1 MKKFYF
7 LFLFALIASIGNLYA
22 AEKTVTWNFAGRKS
36 GTGATTSCELK
47 VQSGSAS
54 GTWKI
59 TASKKFS
66 AQTGRGSTSVTLG
79 SKNDPCT
86 DAKLELTNSPIPEG
100 AQIKKVS
107 ITAKT
112 NNANGATFGLQIG
125 GVSSE
130 TTLTFDK
137 TKTTQEF
144 TESKVGNVVL
154 VINTLNQSNV
164 SLYSISITYEE
175 VAETKC
181 AKPTFNLENGKT
193 YTDAQTLVI
202 TSTTADA
209 TIHYTINRGEEK
221 TGQPAEFTE
230 NGEYTVDAWATKDN
244 LTESDHAS
252 IKFTIAKK
260 CAAPTFTPAAGFLKL
275 GNAITFTSATADAEV
290 YYQYSYN
297 GGEYTSFVKGT
308 SFTPDKEG
316 TYKIIAKATK
326 TGLEDGVSGEQ
337 IYEVGNLVFYESF
350 DKNDGTGGN
359 DGKWS
364 GSIASNDIQ
373 YDVTGWTC
381 QNASGAN
388 KCAKFGTSSK
398 KGTATTPALTDLE
411 GDAILTFKAAPWNTE
426 GGKMS
431 VTISDGTI
439 ETSEFELINNTFTE
453 YSVKISG
460 GATSKITFTSSEAR
474 FFLDEVK
481 VKQVAVATPTIT
493 PNGGDVKVGDK
504 ITFATKTDG
513 ATLSYSTD
521 GGQTWTPGSEY
532 AAATVG
538 ELNLWVKATKGSDE
552 SAVAKATFNV
562 VDPNAIGSVNINI
575 TADKTAKTGEL
586 FGTMTVAVPMPI
598 NATVMDVVIKKDG
611 KEFSS
616 DKNLTAE
623 FSKEITETGT
633 YEIDVTANNDKEI
646 IGDKKTAEFYSNK
659 LTDIADFLLYGPECN
674 NLFGSDVVYEFTC
687 PLSVTYANGSNLW
700 VTDGTDGML
709 IFQRGGFSTAYTNG
723 TVFAKGIKGQYTV
736 YNNTIELTEPVLTE
750 TTEGATVDPKQIE
763 IAAISADNQ
772 NQFVIIKDAV
782 LNVKN
787 ETFADAAGNTVDMYD
802 KKFCTVPADGT
813 YDVVGIVSYYG
824 YSEAE
829 AATQVYP
836 LAFLTAPTATLGFTA
851 AEINEMPWL
860 AANDKVLTEEA
871 TEVKDASCVKLT
883 CEEGAQIEYTLVS
896 AETGSSTA
904 TVESGAEI
912 VGLIKGE
919 VYELTV
925 CAVKG
930 GYKSASRQYTFTIT
944 GSTSSV
950 SSMSAEG
957 VKVFATEGGVE
968 VVAAEATDVAVYT
981 VAGQLVRQ
989 ARVAEDST
997 LVNVA
1002 PGFYVVRANGTA
1014 TKVIVR

>member
-22 AEKTVTWNFAGRKS
+22 TEKTVTYTFTSKTWEAAEGNWNSLKNGDSKEARGVVVTNAVSGASAESPSGFSKITSVNMVWSTSGKGAGTINMYISNNNVGSKTVGKS
-36 GTGATTSCELK
+36 QSNQKFSVVTDPSTTSGVVKFDVKCTK
-47 VQSGSAS
+47 
-54 GTWKI
+54 GTI
-59 TASKKFS
+59 Y
-66 AQTGRGSTSVTLG
+66 
-79 SKNDPCT
+79 
-86 DAKLELTNSPIPEG
+86 
-100 AQIKKVS
+100 IK
-107 ITAKT
+107 
-112 NNANGATFGLQIG
+112 
-125 GVSSE
+125 
-130 TTLTFDK
+130 
-137 TKTTQEF
+137 
-144 TESKVGNVVL
+144 
-154 VINTLNQSNV
+154 
-164 SLYSISITYEE
+164 SISITYEE
-175 VAETKC
+175 GVETKC
-181 AKPTFNLENGKT
+181 AT
-193 YTDAQTLVI
+193 
-202 TSTTADA
+202 
-209 TIHYTINRGEEK
+209 
-221 TGQPAEFTE
+221 
-230 NGEYTVDAWATKDN
+230 
-244 LTESDHAS
+244 
-252 IKFTIAKK
+252 
-260 CAAPTFTPAAGFLKL
+260 PTFTPAAGYLKL

-297 GGEYTSFVKGT
+297 GGEYNSFVKGT

-326 TGLEDGVSGEQ
+326 TGLDDGVSEEQ

-364 GSIASNDIQ
+364 GNIAINDIQ
-373 YDVTGWTC
+373 YDVAGWTC
-381 QNASGAN
+381 ENEKGAN
-388 KCAKFGTSSK
+388 MCARFGTSGK

-460 GATSKITFTSSEAR
+460 GATSKITFTSSEDR

-493 PNGGDVKVGDK
+493 PNGGDVNVGDK

-521 GGQTWTPGSEY
+521 EGQTWTQGSEY
-532 AAATVG
+532 TAAKAG
-538 ELNLWVKATKGSDE
+538 ALNLWVKATKDSDE

-575 TADKTAKTGEL
+575 TADKTAATGEL

-598 NATVMDVVIKKDG
+598 NATEMDVVIKKDG

-616 DKNLTAE
+616 NKGLTAE

-633 YEIDVTANNDKEI
+633 YEINVIANNDNDITDGTE
-646 IGDKKTAEFYSNK
+646 TAKFYSNK

-709 IFQRGGFSTAYTNG
+709 IYKQGGFSTTYANG

-736 YNNTIELTEPVLTE
+736 YNTTTIELTEPVLTE
-750 TTEGATVDPKQIE
+750 TTEGATIDPKQIE
-763 IAAISADNQ
+763 IAAIKADNQ
-772 NQFVIIKDAV
+772 NQYVIIKDAV
-782 LNVKN
+782 LNVENK
-787 ETFADAAGNTVDMYD
+787 TFADAAGNTVDMFD
-802 KKFCTVPADGT
+802 GKEFCTVPAADGT
-813 YDVVGIVSYYG
+813 YDVVGIVSYYKPKKD
-824 YSEAE
+824 EAT
-829 AATQVYP
+829 TQVYP

-851 AEINEMPWL
+851 AEINEMSWL
-860 AANDKVLTEEA
+860 AANDKVLTEDGSFE
-871 TEVKDASCVKLT
+871 DINASCVKLT
-883 CEEGAQIEYTLVS
+883 CEEGAQIEYTLDSTESSV
-896 AETGSSTA
+896 STA
-904 TVESGAEI
+904 TVESGTEI
-912 VGLIKGE
+912 GFKDGE
-919 VYELTV
+919 YCELTV

-930 GYKSASRQYTFTIT
+930 GYKSASRKYAFSI
-944 GSTSSV
+944 GKTSSV

-957 VKVFATEGGVE
+957 VKVFAAEGGVE

-981 VAGQLVRQ
+981 AAGQLVRQ
-989 ARVAEDST
+989 ARVAEGST

>member
-7 LFLFALIASIGNLYA
+7 LFLFALIASIGNLYS
-22 AEKTVTWNFAGRKS
+22 AEVTD
-36 GTGATTSCELK
+36 
-47 VQSGSAS
+47 V
-54 GTWKI
+54 I
-59 TASKKFS
+59 TASNLKATGTTYVLFSNVKVTSEASYSGQS
-66 AQTGRGSTSVTLG
+66 AQTGNNTGIIQLNSKKKNSRNIGIVSTVSGGLIKSVSIEVDNSNANTYSVYAKKTAYSAIEDLY
-79 SKNDPCT
+79 NDP
-86 DAKLELTNSPIPEG
+86 KQGNLILESKSTGSLDVAGEYYYIGIRSKSN
-100 AQIKKVS
+100 AVKIKK
-107 ITAKT
+107 IT
-112 NNANGATFGLQIG
+112 
-125 GVSSE
+125 
-130 TTLTFDK
+130 
-137 TKTTQEF
+137 
-144 TESKVGNVVL
+144 
-154 VINTLNQSNV
+154 
-164 SLYSISITYEE
+164 ITY
-175 VAETKC
+175 V
-181 AKPTFNLENGKT
+181 N
-193 YTDAQTLVI
+193 
-202 TSTTADA
+202 
-209 TIHYTINRGEEK
+209 
-221 TGQPAEFTE
+221 
-230 NGEYTVDAWATKDN
+230 
-244 LTESDHAS
+244 
-252 IKFTIAKK
+252 
-260 CAAPTFTPAAGFLKL
+260 
-275 GNAITFTSATADAEV
+275 
-290 YYQYSYN
+290 
-297 GGEYTSFVKGT
+297 
-308 SFTPDKEG
+308 
-316 TYKIIAKATK
+316 
-326 TGLEDGVSGEQ
+326 
-337 IYEVGNLVFYESF
+337 
-350 DKNDGTGGN
+350 
-359 DGKWS
+359 
-364 GSIASNDIQ
+364 
-373 YDVTGWTC
+373 
-381 QNASGAN
+381 
-388 KCAKFGTSSK
+388 SS
-398 KGTATTPALTDLE
+398 
-411 GDAILTFKAAPWNTE
+411 
-426 GGKMS
+426 
-431 VTISDGTI
+431 
-439 ETSEFELINNTFTE
+439 
-453 YSVKISG
+453 
-460 GATSKITFTSSEAR
+460 
-474 FFLDEVK
+474 
-481 VKQVAVATPTIT
+481 VATPTIT
-493 PNGGDVKVGDK
+493 PNGGDVNVGDK

-532 AAATVG
+532 TATTVG
-538 ELNLWVKATKGSDE
+538 ALNLWVKATKGSDE

-646 IGDKKTAEFYSNK
+646 TGDKKTAEFYSNK

-709 IFQRGGFSTAYTNG
+709 IFQRGGFSTVYTNG

-736 YNNTIELTEPVLTE
+736 YNNTTIELTEPVLTE

-763 IAAISADNQ
+763 IAAIKADNQ
-772 NQFVIIKDAV
+772 NQYVIIKDAV

-787 ETFADAAGNTVDMYD
+787 ETFADAAGNTVDMFD

-813 YDVVGIVSYYG
+813 YDVVGIVSYYKPKN
-824 YSEAE
+824 AE
-829 AATQVYP
+829 ASTQVYP
-836 LAFLTAPTATLGFTA
+836 LAFLTTPTATLGFTA
-851 AEINEMPWL
+851 AEINERPWL
-860 AANDKVLTEEA
+860 AANDIVLTEEV
-871 TEVKDASCVKLT
+871 TEVKDASCVKLN
-883 CEEGAQIEYTLVS
+883 CEGGAQIEYTLVS

-930 GYKSASRQYTFTIT
+930 GYKSASRQYTFIIT

-957 VKVFATEGGVE
+957 VKVFAAEGGVK
-968 VVAAEATDVAVYT
+968 VVADEATDVAVYT
-981 VAGQLVRQ
+981 AAGQLVRQ
-989 ARVAEDST
+989 ARVAEGST

>member
-22 AEKTVTWNFAGRKS
+22 AEKTVTYTFTSKTWEATYDGVAANWTSIKAGSATLNSK
-36 GTGATTSCELK
+36 GVPVQKNETGAAAKSPKQFTKIASVKVVWGTSSKGEGSIDLYIENEKIGSQTVSTKATDK
-47 VQSGSAS
+47 VFEVANPSTKDGYVRFAVNC
-54 GTWKI
+54 
-59 TASKKFS
+59 
-66 AQTGRGSTSVTLG
+66 STST
-79 SKNDPCT
+79 
-86 DAKLELTNSPIPEG
+86 IY
-100 AQIKKVS
+100 IK
-107 ITAKT
+107 
-112 NNANGATFGLQIG
+112 
-125 GVSSE
+125 
-130 TTLTFDK
+130 
-137 TKTTQEF
+137 
-144 TESKVGNVVL
+144 
-154 VINTLNQSNV
+154 
-164 SLYSISITYEE
+164 SISITYEE
-175 VAETKC
+175 VAET
-181 AKPTFNLENGKT
+181 
-193 YTDAQTLVI
+193 
-202 TSTTADA
+202 
-209 TIHYTINRGEEK
+209 
-221 TGQPAEFTE
+221 
-230 NGEYTVDAWATKDN
+230 
-244 LTESDHAS
+244 
-252 IKFTIAKK
+252 K

-326 TGLEDGVSGEQ
+326 TGFEDGVSGEQ

-359 DGKWS
+359 DGEWS
-364 GSIASNDIQ
+364 GSIAASDIQ
-373 YDVTGWTC
+373 YDVAGWTC
-381 QNASGAN
+381 ENAKGAN
-388 KCAKFGTSSK
+388 MCAKFGIGSA
-398 KGTATTPALTDLE
+398 KGKATTPALTGLA
-411 GDAILTFKAAPWNTE
+411 GDAVLTFKAGAWNIDKNTTLNISITN
-426 GGKMS
+426 GTLDKAS
-431 VTISDGTI
+431 VNLKKG
-439 ETSEFELINNTFTE
+439 EFTE
-453 YSVKISG
+453 YTINITG
-460 GATSKITFTSSEAR
+460 ADATSKITFEAAADKNNR

-481 VKQVAVATPTIT
+481 VKQVAVSTPTIT
-493 PNGGDVKVGDK
+493 PNGGDVNVGDK

-532 AAATVG
+532 TAAKAG
-538 ELNLWVKATKGSDE
+538 ALNLWVKATKDSDE

-562 VDPNAIGSVNINI
+562 VDPNAISVNINI
-575 TADKTAKTGEL
+575 TADKTAATGEL

-598 NATVMDVVIKKDG
+598 NATEMDVVIKKDG

-616 DKNLTAE
+616 DKGLTAE

-633 YEIDVTANNDKEI
+633 YEIDVTANNDNEI
-646 IGDKKTAEFYSNK
+646 AEDTKTAKFYSNK

-709 IFQRGGFSTAYTNG
+709 IYEKRGLSTTYTNG

-736 YNNTIELTEPVLTE
+736 YNNTIELLNPTLTE
-750 TTEGATVDPKQIE
+750 TTEGATIDPKQIE
-763 IAAISADNQ
+763 IAAIKADNQ
-772 NQFVIIKDAV
+772 NQYVIIKDAV
-782 LNVKN
+782 LNVENK
-787 ETFADAAGNTVDMYD
+787 TFADAAGNTVDMFD

-813 YDVVGIVSYYG
+813 YDVVGIVSYFG
-824 YSEAE
+824 YPNDVP
-829 AATQVYP
+829 ATQVYP

-896 AETGSSTA
+896 SETGTSTA

-957 VKVFATEGGVE
+957 IKVVAAEGGVE
-968 VVAAEATDVAVYT
+968 VVAEEAAEVAVYT
-981 VAGQLVRQ
+981 AAGQLVRQ
-989 ARVAEDST
+989 ARVAEGST

>member
-7 LFLFALIASIGNLYA
+7 LFLFALIASISNLYA
-22 AEKTVTWNFAGRKS
+22 AEKTVTFDFSTDPGAVS
-36 GTGATTSCELK
+36 GIKNGEITVSFKTP
-47 VQSGSAS
+47 GSAPVWNKS
-54 GTWKI
+54 NGGEIRAYAKNTITVSSAKKIKAIKFTFNKSDGSNKI
-59 TASKKFS
+59 TSTP
-66 AQTGRGSTSVTLG
+66 TGFTSPTWTGESESVVF
-79 SKNDPCT
+79 K
-86 DAKLELTNSPIPEG
+86 
-100 AQIKKVS
+100 
-107 ITAKT
+107 
-112 NNANGATFGLQIG
+112 IG
-125 GVSSE
+125 GTSGHRKV
-130 TTLTFDK
+130 K
-137 TKTTQEF
+137 TIE
-144 TESKVGNVVL
+144 V
-154 VINTLNQSNV
+154 
-164 SLYSISITYEE
+164 TYDAP
-175 VAETKC
+175 VETKC
-181 AKPTFNLENGKT
+181 ATPTFNLENGKT
-193 YTDAQTLVI
+193 YTDAQTLEI

-209 TIHYTINRGEEK
+209 TIHYTINGGEEK
-221 TGQPAEFTE
+221 IGQPAEFTE
-230 NGEYTVDAWATKDN
+230 NGNYTIDAWATKDN
-244 LTESDHAS
+244 LTESDHNS
-252 IKFTIAKK
+252 ITFTIVKK
-260 CAAPTFTPAAGFLKL
+260 CAAPTFTPAAGYLKL
-275 GNAITFTSATADAEV
+275 GNAITFTSTTVDAEV

-316 TYKIIAKATK
+316 TYKVIAKATK
-326 TGLEDGVSGEQ
+326 TGLEDGVSEEQ

-359 DGKWS
+359 DGKWNNN
-364 GSIASNDIQ
+364 IATDNIQ
-373 YDVTGWTC
+373 YDVVGWTC
-381 QNASGAN
+381 TNANGAS
-388 KCAKFGTSSK
+388 KCAKFGK
-398 KGTATTPALTDLE
+398 GDEKGTATTPALTGLE
-411 GDAILTFKAAPWNTE
+411 GDAVLTFKAGAWNVTKE
-426 GGKMS
+426 KTTLKISITNGSLDKTS
-431 VTISDGTI
+431 V
-439 ETSEFELINNTFTE
+439 ELKKGEFTE
-453 YSVKISG
+453 YTINITG
-460 GATSKITFTSSEAR
+460 ADATSQITFEASVDKNNR

-493 PNGGDVKVGDK
+493 PNGGDVNVGDK

-513 ATLSYSTD
+513 ATLFYSTD
-521 GGQTWTPGSEY
+521 GGQTWPQGSEY
-532 AAATVG
+532 TAETIGA
-538 ELNLWVKATKGSDE
+538 LNLWVKATKDSDE

-575 TADKTAKTGEL
+575 TADKTATTGEL
-586 FGTMTVAVPMPI
+586 FGTMTVAVPMPN
-598 NATVMDVVIKKDG
+598 NATEMDVVIKKDG

-616 DKNLTAE
+616 DNGLTAE

-633 YEIDVTANNDKEI
+633 YEIEVTANNDNDITE
-646 IGDKKTAEFYSNK
+646 GKKTAKFYSNK

-709 IFQRGGFSTAYTNG
+709 IYQQGGLSTTYANG

-736 YNNTIELTEPVLTE
+736 YNNTIELTKPVLTE
-750 TTEGATVDPKQIE
+750 TTEGATIDPKQIE
-763 IAAISADNQ
+763 IAAIKAVNQ
-772 NQFVIIKDAV
+772 NQYVIIKDAV
-782 LNVKN
+782 LNVENK
-787 ETFADAAGNTVDMYD
+787 TFADAAGNTVDMFD

-813 YDVVGIVSYYG
+813 YDVVGIVSYFG

-851 AEINEMPWL
+851 AEVNEMPWL

-883 CEEGAQIEYTLVS
+883 CEEGTQIEYSLVS
-896 AETGSSTA
+896 SETGTSTA

-957 VKVFATEGGVE
+957 IK
-968 VVAAEATDVAVYT
+968 VVAAEGGVKVVAEEAAEVAVYT
-981 VAGQLVRQ
+981 AAGQLVRQ
-989 ARVAEDST
+989 ARVAEGST

>member
-22 AEKTVTWNFAGRKS
+22 AEKTVTFDFSTNPGAVS
-36 GTGATTSCELK
+36 GIKNGEITVSFKTPGVTP
-47 VQSGSAS
+47 V
-54 GTWKI
+54 WKGGEIRAYAKNTI
-59 TASKKFS
+59 TVSSVKK
-66 AQTGRGSTSVTLG
+66 
-79 SKNDPCT
+79 
-86 DAKLELTNSPIPEG
+86 
-100 AQIKKVS
+100 IKKIEFS
-107 ITAKT
+107 FNKGEDKNEITSTPTGFTSPTWTGESESVVFK
-112 NNANGATFGLQIG
+112 IG
-125 GVSSE
+125 GTKGHRKV
-130 TTLTFDK
+130 K
-137 TKTTQEF
+137 TIE
-144 TESKVGNVVL
+144 V
-154 VINTLNQSNV
+154 
-164 SLYSISITYEE
+164 TYEE
-175 VAETKC
+175 GAETQC
-181 AKPTFNLENGKT
+181 AT
-193 YTDAQTLVI
+193 
-202 TSTTADA
+202 
-209 TIHYTINRGEEK
+209 
-221 TGQPAEFTE
+221 
-230 NGEYTVDAWATKDN
+230 
-244 LTESDHAS
+244 
-252 IKFTIAKK
+252 
-260 CAAPTFTPAAGFLKL
+260 PTFTPAAGYLKL
-275 GNAITFTSATADAEV
+275 GNAITFTSATADAEIS
-290 YYQYSYN
+290 YQYSYN

-337 IYEVGNLVFYESF
+337 TYEVGNLVFYESF

-373 YDVTGWTC
+373 YDVDGWTC
-381 QNASGAN
+381 LNASGAN

-460 GATSKITFTSSEAR
+460 GATSKITFTSSKDR

-493 PNGGDVKVGDK
+493 PNGGDVNVGDK
-504 ITFATKTDG
+504 ITFATKTEG

-521 GGQTWTPGSEY
+521 EGKTWTPGSEY
-532 AAATVG
+532 TAAAVG
-538 ELNLWVKATKGSDE
+538 ALNLWVKAIKDSDE

-575 TADKTAKTGEL
+575 TADKKAKTGEL

-616 DKNLTAE
+616 DKGLTAE

-646 IGDKKTAEFYSNK
+646 TGDKKTAEFYSNK

-709 IFQRGGFSTAYTNG
+709 IFQIGGFSTAYTNG

-813 YDVVGIVSYYG
+813 YDVVGIVSYFG
-824 YSEAE
+824 YSGAVP
-829 AATQVYP
+829 ATQVYP

-851 AEINEMPWL
+851 AEINERPWL
-860 AANDKVLTEEA
+860 AANDIVLTEDGSFE
-871 TEVKDASCVKLT
+871 EMNASCVKLT
-883 CEEGAQIEYTLVS
+883 CEEGAHIEYTLDS
-896 AETGSSTA
+896 GEPSPSTA
-904 TVESGAEI
+904 TVESGTEI
-912 VGLIKGE
+912 GFTDGE
-919 VYELTV
+919 SYMLTV

-930 GYKSASRQYTFTIT
+930 GYKSASREYLFSI
-944 GSTSSV
+944 GKTSSV
-950 SSMSAEG
+950 SSMSVDG
-957 VKVFATEGGVE
+957 VKVFAAEGGVE
-968 VVAAEATDVAVYT
+968 VVAEEAAEVAVYT

-989 ARVAEDST
+989 ARVAEGST

>member
-22 AEKTVTWNFAGRKS
+22 VEKTVTFDFSTNPGAVS
-36 GTGATTSCELK
+36 GIKNGEITVSFKTPGVTP
-47 VQSGSAS
+47 V
-54 GTWKI
+54 WKGGEIRAYAKNTI
-59 TASKKFS
+59 TVSSVKK
-66 AQTGRGSTSVTLG
+66 
-79 SKNDPCT
+79 
-86 DAKLELTNSPIPEG
+86 
-100 AQIKKVS
+100 IKKIKFTFNKGDDANP
-107 ITAKT
+107 ITSTPTGFTDPTWTGESESVVFK
-112 NNANGATFGLQIG
+112 IG
-125 GVSSE
+125 GTKGHRKV
-130 TTLTFDK
+130 K
-137 TKTTQEF
+137 TIE
-144 TESKVGNVVL
+144 V
-154 VINTLNQSNV
+154 
-164 SLYSISITYEE
+164 TYEE
-175 VAETKC
+175 GAETQC
-181 AKPTFNLENGKT
+181 AT
-193 YTDAQTLVI
+193 
-202 TSTTADA
+202 
-209 TIHYTINRGEEK
+209 
-221 TGQPAEFTE
+221 
-230 NGEYTVDAWATKDN
+230 
-244 LTESDHAS
+244 
-252 IKFTIAKK
+252 
-260 CAAPTFTPAAGFLKL
+260 PTFTPAAGYLKL
-275 GNAITFTSATADAEV
+275 GNAITFTSATADAEIS
-290 YYQYSYN
+290 YQYSYN

-381 QNASGAN
+381 PNASGAN

-398 KGTATTPALTDLE
+398 KGTATTPALTGLE
-411 GDAILTFKAAPWNTE
+411 GDAILTFKAGAWNVTDE
-426 GGKMS
+426 KTTLNISITNGSLGTTS
-431 VTISDGTI
+431 VTLKKG
-439 ETSEFELINNTFTE
+439 EFTE
-453 YSVKISG
+453 YTINITG
-460 GATSKITFTSSEAR
+460 ADATSKITFEASEDKNNR

-521 GGQTWTPGSEY
+521 EGKTWTPGSEY

-538 ELNLWVKATKGSDE
+538 ALNLWVKATKGSDE

-813 YDVVGIVSYYG
+813 YDVVGIVSYFG
-824 YSEAE
+824 YSGAVP
-829 AATQVYP
+829 ATQVYP

-851 AEINEMPWL
+851 AEINEMSWL
-860 AANDKVLTEEA
+860 AANDKVLTEDGSFE
-871 TEVKDASCVKLT
+871 DINASCVKLT
-883 CEEGAQIEYTLVS
+883 CEEGAQIEYTLDS
-896 AETGSSTA
+896 GEPSPSTA
-904 TVESGAEI
+904 TVESGTEI
-912 VGLIKGE
+912 GFTDGE
-919 VYELTV
+919 SYMLTV

-930 GYKSASRQYTFTIT
+930 GYKSASREYMFSI
-944 GSTSSV
+944 GKTSSV

-957 VKVFATEGGVE
+957 VKVFAAEGGVE
-968 VVAAEATDVAVYT
+968 VVAEEAAEVAVYT

-989 ARVAEDST
+989 ARVAEGST

>member
-22 AEKTVTWNFAGRKS
+22 AEKTVTYKFTSKTWEATCDGVAANWISLVDADGFIANKPAATGSTKPSAESPVEYTEIKSIEVSWATSKS
-36 GTGATTSCELK
+36 GK
-47 VQSGSAS
+47 
-54 GTWKI
+54 GTI
-59 TASKKFS
+59 A
-66 AQTGRGSTSVTLG
+66 VY
-79 SKNDPCT
+79 
-86 DAKLELTNSPIPEG
+86 
-100 AQIKKVS
+100 V
-107 ITAKT
+107 
-112 NNANGATFGLQIG
+112 G
-125 GVSSE
+125 GVMQSTVNCTSNASN
-130 TTLTFDK
+130 K
-137 TKTTQEF
+137 KTTIMPKDRNG
-144 TESKVGNVVL
+144 KVKFVMTRSGGNVYL
-154 VINTLNQSNV
+154 P
-164 SLYSISITYEE
+164 SISITYEE
-175 VAETKC
+175 GAETKC
-181 AKPTFNLENGKT
+181 ATPTFNLENGKT
-193 YTDAQTLVI
+193 YTDAQTLEI

-209 TIHYTINRGEEK
+209 TIHYTVNGGGPK

-230 NGEYTVDAWATKDN
+230 NGKYTVEAWATKDG
-244 LTESDHAS
+244 LTDSEHAS
-252 IKFTIAKK
+252 ITFTIAKK

-290 YYQYSYN
+290 YYQYSHN
-297 GGEYTSFVKGT
+297 EGEYTSFVKGT

-326 TGLEDGVSGEQ
+326 TGFEDGVSEEQ

-359 DGKWS
+359 DGQWN
-364 GSIASNDIQ
+364 GNIATNDIQ
-373 YDVTGWTC
+373 YDVAGWTC
-381 QNASGAN
+381 ENEKGAN
-388 KCAKFGTSSK
+388 KCARFGAST
-398 KGTATTPALTDLE
+398 KGKATTPALTGLG
-411 GDAILTFKAAPWNTE
+411 GDAVLTFKAGAWNIEKEKTTLNISITN
-426 GGKMS
+426 GTLDKTS
-431 VTISDGTI
+431 VDLKKG
-439 ETSEFELINNTFTE
+439 EFTE
-453 YSVKISG
+453 YTINITG
-460 GATSKITFTSSEAR
+460 ADATSKITFEAAVDKNNR

-532 AAATVG
+532 SATTVG
-538 ELNLWVKATKGSDE
+538 ALNLWVKATKGSDE

-616 DKNLTAE
+616 DKGLTAE

-633 YEIDVTANNDKEI
+633 YEINVIANNDNDITDGTE
-646 IGDKKTAEFYSNK
+646 TAKFYSNK

-687 PLSVTYANGSNLW
+687 PLSVTFSKGENLW

-736 YNNTIELTEPVLTE
+736 YNNTIELLNPTLTE
-750 TTEGATVDPKQIE
+750 TTEGATIDPKQIE

-787 ETFADAAGNTVDMYD
+787 KTFADAAGNTVDMYD

-824 YSEAE
+824 YSGAVP
-829 AATQVYP
+829 ATQVYP

-860 AANDKVLTEEA
+860 AANYIVLTEDGSFE
-871 TEVKDASCVKLT
+871 DMNASCVKLT
-883 CEEGAQIEYTLVS
+883 CEEGAQIEYTLDS
-896 AETGSSTA
+896 GEPSPSTA
-904 TVESGAEI
+904 TVESGTEI
-912 VGLIKGE
+912 GFTDGE
-919 VYELTV
+919 SYMLTV

-930 GYKSASRQYTFTIT
+930 GYKSASREYLFSI
-944 GSTSSV
+944 GKTSSV

-957 VKVFATEGGVE
+957 VKVFAAEGGVE
-968 VVAAEATDVAVYT
+968 VVAAEATEVAVYT
-981 VAGQLVRQ
+981 AAGQLVRQ
-989 ARVAEDST
+989 ARVAEGST

>member
-22 AEKTVTWNFAGRKS
+22 AEVTD
-36 GTGATTSCELK
+36 
-47 VQSGSAS
+47 V
-54 GTWKI
+54 I
-59 TASKKFS
+59 TASNLKATGTTYVLFSNVKVTSEALYSGQS
-66 AQTGRGSTSVTLG
+66 AQTQTGKNIQLNSFKKNGKNIGIVSTVSGGLIKSVSIEVDNSNANTYSVYAKKTAYSAIGDLYNNSKGDLILEDKSTGSVDVAG
-79 SKNDPCT
+79 EYYYIGIRSKSGVV
-86 DAKLELTNSPIPEG
+86 K
-100 AQIKKVS
+100 IKK
-107 ITAKT
+107 IT
-112 NNANGATFGLQIG
+112 
-125 GVSSE
+125 
-130 TTLTFDK
+130 
-137 TKTTQEF
+137 
-144 TESKVGNVVL
+144 
-154 VINTLNQSNV
+154 
-164 SLYSISITYEE
+164 ITY
-175 VAETKC
+175 V
-181 AKPTFNLENGKT
+181 N
-193 YTDAQTLVI
+193 
-202 TSTTADA
+202 
-209 TIHYTINRGEEK
+209 
-221 TGQPAEFTE
+221 
-230 NGEYTVDAWATKDN
+230 
-244 LTESDHAS
+244 
-252 IKFTIAKK
+252 
-260 CAAPTFTPAAGFLKL
+260 
-275 GNAITFTSATADAEV
+275 
-290 YYQYSYN
+290 
-297 GGEYTSFVKGT
+297 
-308 SFTPDKEG
+308 
-316 TYKIIAKATK
+316 
-326 TGLEDGVSGEQ
+326 
-337 IYEVGNLVFYESF
+337 
-350 DKNDGTGGN
+350 
-359 DGKWS
+359 
-364 GSIASNDIQ
+364 
-373 YDVTGWTC
+373 
-381 QNASGAN
+381 
-388 KCAKFGTSSK
+388 SS
-398 KGTATTPALTDLE
+398 
-411 GDAILTFKAAPWNTE
+411 
-426 GGKMS
+426 
-431 VTISDGTI
+431 
-439 ETSEFELINNTFTE
+439 
-453 YSVKISG
+453 
-460 GATSKITFTSSEAR
+460 
-474 FFLDEVK
+474 
-481 VKQVAVATPTIT
+481 VATPTIT

-532 AAATVG
+532 TATTVG
-538 ELNLWVKATKGSDE
+538 ALNLWVKATKGSDE

-813 YDVVGIVSYYG
+813 YDVVGIVSYFG
-824 YSEAE
+824 YSGAVP
-829 AATQVYP
+829 ATQVYP

-851 AEINEMPWL
+851 AEINEMSWL
-860 AANDKVLTEEA
+860 AANDKVLTEDGSFE
-871 TEVKDASCVKLT
+871 DINASCVKLT
-883 CEEGAQIEYTLVS
+883 CEEGAQIEYTLDS
-896 AETGSSTA
+896 GEPSPSTA
-904 TVESGAEI
+904 TVESGTEI
-912 VGLIKGE
+912 GFTDGE
-919 VYELTV
+919 SYMLTV

-930 GYKSASRQYTFTIT
+930 GYKSASREYMFSI
-944 GSTSSV
+944 GKTSSV

-957 VKVFATEGGVE
+957 VKVVAAEGGVE
-968 VVAAEATDVAVYT
+968 VVADEAAEVAVYT

-989 ARVAEDST
+989 ARVAEGST

>member
-22 AEKTVTWNFAGRKS
+22 AEVTD
-36 GTGATTSCELK
+36 
-47 VQSGSAS
+47 V
-54 GTWKI
+54 I
-59 TASKKFS
+59 TASNLKATGTTYVLFSNVKVTSEASYSGQS
-66 AQTGRGSTSVTLG
+66 AQTGNNTGIIQLNNSK
-79 SKNDPCT
+79 KNDHNIGIVST
-86 DAKLELTNSPIPEG
+86 VSGGL
-100 AQIKKVS
+100 IKSVS
-107 ITAKT
+107 IEVD
-112 NNANGATFGLQIG
+112 NSNANTYSVYAK
-125 GVSSE
+125 
-130 TTLTFDK
+130 K
-137 TKTTQEF
+137 TAYSAIEDLYNDPKQGDLIL
-144 TESKVGNVVL
+144 ESK
-154 VINTLNQSNV
+154 
-164 SLYSISITYEE
+164 
-175 VAETKC
+175 
-181 AKPTFNLENGKT
+181 
-193 YTDAQTLVI
+193 
-202 TSTTADA
+202 ST
-209 TIHYTINRGEEK
+209 
-221 TGQPAEFTE
+221 
-230 NGEYTVDAWATKDN
+230 
-244 LTESDHAS
+244 
-252 IKFTIAKK
+252 
-260 CAAPTFTPAAGFLKL
+260 
-275 GNAITFTSATADAEV
+275 
-290 YYQYSYN
+290 
-297 GGEYTSFVKGT
+297 
-308 SFTPDKEG
+308 
-316 TYKIIAKATK
+316 
-326 TGLEDGVSGEQ
+326 
-337 IYEVGNLVFYESF
+337 
-350 DKNDGTGGN
+350 
-359 DGKWS
+359 
-364 GSIASNDIQ
+364 GSV
-373 YDVTGWTC
+373 DVTGEYYYI
-381 QNASGAN
+381 GIR
-388 KCAKFGTSSK
+388 SK
-398 KGTATTPALTDLE
+398 K
-411 GDAILTFKAAPWNTE
+411 N
-426 GGKMS
+426 
-431 VTISDGTI
+431 V
-439 ETSEFELINNTFTE
+439 
-453 YSVKISG
+453 VKIK
-460 GATSKITFTSSEAR
+460 KITITYINSS
-474 FFLDEVK
+474 VS
-481 VKQVAVATPTIT
+481 TPTIT

-532 AAATVG
+532 TATTVG
-538 ELNLWVKATKGSDE
+538 ALNLWVKATKGSDE

-633 YEIDVTANNDKEI
+633 YEIDVTANKDKEI

-813 YDVVGIVSYYG
+813 YDVVGIVSYFG
-824 YSEAE
+824 YSGAVP
-829 AATQVYP
+829 ATQVYP

-851 AEINEMPWL
+851 AEINEMSWL
-860 AANDKVLTEEA
+860 AANDKVLTEDGSFE
-871 TEVKDASCVKLT
+871 DINASCVKLT
-883 CEEGAQIEYTLVS
+883 CEEGAQIEYTLDS
-896 AETGSSTA
+896 GEPSPSTA
-904 TVESGAEI
+904 TVESGTEI
-912 VGLIKGE
+912 GFTDGE
-919 VYELTV
+919 SYMLTV

-930 GYKSASRQYTFTIT
+930 GYKSASREYMFSI
-944 GSTSSV
+944 GKTSSV
-950 SSMSAEG
+950 SSMSSEG
-957 VKVFATEGGVE
+957 VKVFAAEGGVK
-968 VVAAEATDVAVYT
+968 VVAEEAAEVAVYT
-981 VAGQLVRQ
+981 AAGQLVRQ
-989 ARVAEDST
+989 ARVAEGST

-1002 PGFYVVRANGTA
+1002 PGFYVVRVNGTA

>member
-36 GTGATTSCELK
+36 GTGATTFCELK
-47 VQSGSAS
+47 VQSGFAS

-66 AQTGRGSTSVTLG
+66 AQTGSGSTSVTLG
-79 SKNDPCT
+79 SRNDPCT

-112 NNANGATFGLQIG
+112 NNAKGATFGLQIG

-275 GNAITFTSATADAEV
+275 GNAITFTSATADAEIS
-290 YYQYSYN
+290 YQYSYN

-326 TGLEDGVSGEQ
+326 TGLKDGISGEQ
-337 IYEVGNLVFYESF
+337 TYEVGNFVFNELFYESF

-381 QNASGAN
+381 EYEKGAN
-388 KCAKFGTSSK
+388 KCARFGANKT
-398 KGTATTPALTDLE
+398 KGKATTPALAGLE
-411 GDAILTFKAAPWNTE
+411 GDAILTFKAAPWGDE
-426 GGKMS
+426 GGKMTVS
-431 VTISDGTI
+431 ISNGTI
-439 ETSEFELINNTFTE
+439 ENSKFDLSNQTFTE
-453 YSVKISG
+453 YSVKIRG
-460 GATSKITFTSSEAR
+460 GATSKITFTSENNR
-474 FFLDEVK
+474 FFLDEVM
-481 VKQVAVATPTIT
+481 VVAIFKEPKEPT
-493 PNGGDVKVGDK
+493 V
-504 ITFATKTDG
+504 
-513 ATLSYSTD
+513 
-521 GGQTWTPGSEY
+521 
-532 AAATVG
+532 
-538 ELNLWVKATKGSDE
+538 
-552 SAVAKATFNV
+552 
-562 VDPNAIGSVNINI
+562 
-575 TADKTAKTGEL
+575 
-586 FGTMTVAVPMPI
+586 
-598 NATVMDVVIKKDG
+598 
-611 KEFSS
+611 
-616 DKNLTAE
+616 
-623 FSKEITETGT
+623 
-633 YEIDVTANNDKEI
+633 
-646 IGDKKTAEFYSNK
+646 
-659 LTDIADFLLYGPECN
+659 
-674 NLFGSDVVYEFTC
+674 
-687 PLSVTYANGSNLW
+687 
-700 VTDGTDGML
+700 
-709 IFQRGGFSTAYTNG
+709 
-723 TVFAKGIKGQYTV
+723 
-736 YNNTIELTEPVLTE
+736 
-750 TTEGATVDPKQIE
+750 
-763 IAAISADNQ
+763 
-772 NQFVIIKDAV
+772 
-782 LNVKN
+782 
-787 ETFADAAGNTVDMYD
+787 
-802 KKFCTVPADGT
+802 
-813 YDVVGIVSYYG
+813 
-824 YSEAE
+824 
-829 AATQVYP
+829 
-836 LAFLTAPTATLGFTA
+836 TLGFTA

>member
-22 AEKTVTWNFAGRKS
+22 AEKTVTYTFTSKTWEATCDGVAANWTSIKAGSTTLNSK
-36 GTGATTSCELK
+36 GVPVQKKDTGAAAKSPKQFTKIASVKVVWGTSSNGE
-47 VQSGSAS
+47 GSIDLYIENE
-54 GTWKI
+54 KI
-59 TASKKFS
+59 GS
-66 AQTGRGSTSVTLG
+66 QTVST
-79 SKNDPCT
+79 KAT
-86 DAKLELTNSPIPEG
+86 DKEFEVANPSTKDGYVRFAVNCRTSTIY
-100 AQIKKVS
+100 IK
-107 ITAKT
+107 
-112 NNANGATFGLQIG
+112 
-125 GVSSE
+125 
-130 TTLTFDK
+130 
-137 TKTTQEF
+137 
-144 TESKVGNVVL
+144 
-154 VINTLNQSNV
+154 
-164 SLYSISITYEE
+164 SISITYEE
-175 VAETKC
+175 VAET
-181 AKPTFNLENGKT
+181 
-193 YTDAQTLVI
+193 
-202 TSTTADA
+202 
-209 TIHYTINRGEEK
+209 
-221 TGQPAEFTE
+221 
-230 NGEYTVDAWATKDN
+230 
-244 LTESDHAS
+244 
-252 IKFTIAKK
+252 K

-326 TGLEDGVSGEQ
+326 TGFEDGISEEQ

-359 DGKWS
+359 DGEWN
-364 GSIASNDIQ
+364 GNIATNDIQ
-373 YDVTGWTC
+373 YDVAGWTC
-381 QNASGAN
+381 ENEKGAN
-388 KCAKFGTSSK
+388 KCARFGASGK
-398 KGTATTPALTDLE
+398 KGKAATPALTGLE
-411 GDAILTFKAAPWNTE
+411 GDAILTFKAAPWDKE
-426 GGKMS
+426 GGKMT
-431 VTISDGTI
+431 VEISNGTI
-439 ETSEFELINNTFTE
+439 EKSVFDLSNNTFTE

-460 GATSKITFTSSEAR
+460 GATSKITFTSSENR

-481 VKQVAVATPTIT
+481 VKQVAVSTPTIT
-493 PNGGDVKVGDK
+493 PNGGDVNVGDK

-521 GGQTWTPGSEY
+521 EGQTWTQGSEY
-532 AAATVG
+532 TAATVG
-538 ELNLWVKATKGSDE
+538 ALNLWVKATKGSDE

-562 VDPNAIGSVNINI
+562 VDPNAISVNINI
-575 TADKTAKTGEL
+575 TADKTAATGEL

-616 DKNLTAE
+616 DKNLTTE

-633 YEIDVTANNDKEI
+633 YEIDVTANNDNEI
-646 IGDKKTAEFYSNK
+646 TGDTKTAKFYSNK

-709 IFQRGGFSTAYTNG
+709 IYKQGGFSTTYANG

-736 YNNTIELTEPVLTE
+736 YNTTTIELTEPVLTE
-750 TTEGATVDPKQIE
+750 TTEGATIDPKQIE
-763 IAAISADNQ
+763 IAAIKAENQ
-772 NQFVIIKDAV
+772 NQYVIIKDAV
-782 LNVKN
+782 LNVENK
-787 ETFADAAGNTVDMYD
+787 TFADAAGNTVDMFN
-802 KKFCTVPADGT
+802 KGFCTVPADGT
-813 YDVVGIVSYYG
+813 YDVVGIVSYYKPKKD
-824 YSEAE
+824 EAT
-829 AATQVYP
+829 TQVYP

-860 AANDKVLTEEA
+860 AANDIVLTEDGSFE
-871 TEVKDASCVKLT
+871 DINASCVKLT
-883 CEEGAQIEYTLVS
+883 CEEGAQIEYTLAS
-896 AETGSSTA
+896 LENGSSTA
-904 TVESGAEI
+904 TVASGTEIGFTDGES
-912 VGLIKGE
+912 
-919 VYELTV
+919 YMLTV

-930 GYKSASRQYTFTIT
+930 GYKSASREYVFSI
-944 GSTSSV
+944 GKTSSV

-957 VKVFATEGGVE
+957 VKVVAAEGGVE
-968 VVAAEATDVAVYT
+968 VVAEEAAEVAVYT
-981 VAGQLVRQ
+981 AAGQLVRQ
-989 ARVAEDST
+989 ARVAEGST

>member
-7 LFLFALIASIGNLYA
+7 LFLFALIASISNLYA
-22 AEKTVTWNFAGRKS
+22 AEKTVTYTFTSKTWEAAEGNWNSLKVGDSKETRGVAVTQAVSGASAESPSGFSKITSVNMVWSTSGKGAGTINMYISNNNVGSKTVGKS
-36 GTGATTSCELK
+36 QSNQKFSVVTDPSTTSGVVKFDVKCTK
-47 VQSGSAS
+47 
-54 GTWKI
+54 GTI
-59 TASKKFS
+59 Y
-66 AQTGRGSTSVTLG
+66 
-79 SKNDPCT
+79 
-86 DAKLELTNSPIPEG
+86 
-100 AQIKKVS
+100 IK
-107 ITAKT
+107 
-112 NNANGATFGLQIG
+112 
-125 GVSSE
+125 
-130 TTLTFDK
+130 
-137 TKTTQEF
+137 
-144 TESKVGNVVL
+144 
-154 VINTLNQSNV
+154 
-164 SLYSISITYEE
+164 SISITYEE
-175 VAETKC
+175 GVETKC
-181 AKPTFNLENGKT
+181 AT
-193 YTDAQTLVI
+193 
-202 TSTTADA
+202 
-209 TIHYTINRGEEK
+209 
-221 TGQPAEFTE
+221 
-230 NGEYTVDAWATKDN
+230 
-244 LTESDHAS
+244 
-252 IKFTIAKK
+252 
-260 CAAPTFTPAAGFLKL
+260 PTFTPAAGYLKL

-297 GGEYTSFVKGT
+297 GGEYNSFVKGT

-326 TGLEDGVSGEQ
+326 TGLDDGVSEEQ

-364 GSIASNDIQ
+364 GNIAINDIQ
-373 YDVTGWTC
+373 YDVAGWTC
-381 QNASGAN
+381 ENEKGAN
-388 KCAKFGTSSK
+388 MCARFGTSGK

-426 GGKMS
+426 GGRMS

-460 GATSKITFTSSEAR
+460 GATSKITFTSSEDR

-493 PNGGDVKVGDK
+493 PNGGDVNVGDK

-532 AAATVG
+532 TAAKAG
-538 ELNLWVKATKGSDE
+538 ALNLWVKATKDSDE

-616 DKNLTAE
+616 DKNLTTE

-633 YEIDVTANNDKEI
+633 YEIDVTANNDNEI
-646 IGDKKTAEFYSNK
+646 TEDTKTAKFYSNK

-687 PLSVTYANGSNLW
+687 PLSVTFSEGENLW

-736 YNNTIELTEPVLTE
+736 YRNTIELLNPTLTE
-750 TTEGATVDPKQIE
+750 TTEGATIDPKQIE

-824 YSEAE
+824 YSGAVP
-829 AATQVYP
+829 ATQVYP

-851 AEINEMPWL
+851 AEVNEMPWL
-860 AANDKVLTEEA
+860 AANDKVLTEDGLFE
-871 TEVKDASCVKLT
+871 DMNASCVKLT
-883 CEEGAQIEYTLVS
+883 CEEGAQIEYTLDS
-896 AETGSSTA
+896 GEPSPSTA
-904 TVESGAEI
+904 TVESGTEI
-912 VGLIKGE
+912 GFTDGE
-919 VYELTV
+919 SYMLTV

-930 GYKSASRQYTFTIT
+930 GYKSASREYVFSI
-944 GSTSSV
+944 GKTSFV

-957 VKVFATEGGVE
+957 VKVVAAEGGVK
-968 VVAAEATDVAVYT
+968 VVTEEAAEVAVYT
-981 VAGQLVRQ
+981 AAGQLVRQ
-989 ARVAEDST
+989 ARVAEGST

>member
-22 AEKTVTWNFAGRKS
+22 AEKTVTYTFTSKTWEAAEGNWNSLKNGDSKGARGVAVTNAVSGASAESPSGFSKITSVNMVWSTSGKGAGTINMYISDNKVGSKTVGKS
-36 GTGATTSCELK
+36 MSNQKFSVVTDPSTTSGVVKFDVKCTK
-47 VQSGSAS
+47 
-54 GTWKI
+54 GTI
-59 TASKKFS
+59 Y
-66 AQTGRGSTSVTLG
+66 
-79 SKNDPCT
+79 
-86 DAKLELTNSPIPEG
+86 
-100 AQIKKVS
+100 IK
-107 ITAKT
+107 
-112 NNANGATFGLQIG
+112 
-125 GVSSE
+125 
-130 TTLTFDK
+130 
-137 TKTTQEF
+137 
-144 TESKVGNVVL
+144 
-154 VINTLNQSNV
+154 
-164 SLYSISITYEE
+164 SISITYEE
-175 VAETKC
+175 GAETQC
-181 AKPTFNLENGKT
+181 AT
-193 YTDAQTLVI
+193 
-202 TSTTADA
+202 
-209 TIHYTINRGEEK
+209 
-221 TGQPAEFTE
+221 
-230 NGEYTVDAWATKDN
+230 
-244 LTESDHAS
+244 
-252 IKFTIAKK
+252 
-260 CAAPTFTPAAGFLKL
+260 PTFTPAAGYLKL

-297 GGEYTSFVKGT
+297 GGEYNSFVKGT

-326 TGLEDGVSGEQ
+326 TGLDDGVSEEQ

-364 GSIASNDIQ
+364 GNIAINDIQ
-373 YDVTGWTC
+373 YDVAGWTC
-381 QNASGAN
+381 ENEKGAN
-388 KCAKFGTSSK
+388 MCARFGTSGK

-460 GATSKITFTSSEAR
+460 GATSKITFTSSEDR

-493 PNGGDVKVGDK
+493 PNGGDVNVGDK

-521 GGQTWTPGSEY
+521 EGKNWTPGSEY
-532 AAATVG
+532 TATTVG
-538 ELNLWVKATKGSDE
+538 ALNLWVKATKGSDE

-646 IGDKKTAEFYSNK
+646 TGDKKTAEFYSNK

-736 YNNTIELTEPVLTE
+736 YNNTTIELTEPVLTE

-763 IAAISADNQ
+763 ISAIKADNQ

-787 ETFADAAGNTVDMYD
+787 ETFADAAGNTVDMFN
-802 KKFCTVPADGT
+802 KEFCTVPADGT
-813 YDVVGIVSYYG
+813 YDVVGIVSYYKPKK
-824 YSEAE
+824 AE

-860 AANDKVLTEEA
+860 AANDIVLTEDGSFEGMN
-871 TEVKDASCVKLT
+871 ASCVKLT
-883 CEEGAQIEYTLVS
+883 CEEGAQIEYTLHS
-896 AETGSSTA
+896 GEPSPSTA
-904 TVESGAEI
+904 TVESGTEI
-912 VGLIKGE
+912 GFTDGE
-919 VYELTV
+919 SYMLTV

-930 GYKSASRQYTFTIT
+930 GYKSASREYMFSI
-944 GSTSSV
+944 GKTSSV

-957 VKVFATEGGVE
+957 VKVFAAEGGVE

-981 VAGQLVRQ
+981 AAGQLVRQ
-989 ARVAEDST
+989 ARVAEGST

>member
-22 AEKTVTWNFAGRKS
+22 AEKTVTWNFDNFPGDGLTTETFKS
-36 GTGATTSCELK
+36 YKLSGENCASTGGKASANIVTVNKYVNITNISFKISKTTDNKKTSVYK
-47 VQSGSAS
+47 VYISEDNKIWTNVGASPNYTSAEIKKGEWTDVS
-54 GTWKI
+54 LNFAQDKKTGYVKI
-59 TASKKFS
+59 EYT
-66 AQTGRGSTSVTLG
+66 GSTAVRLI
-79 SKNDPCT
+79 
-86 DAKLELTNSPIPEG
+86 DA
-100 AQIKKVS
+100 
-107 ITAKT
+107 
-112 NNANGATFGLQIG
+112 
-125 GVSSE
+125 
-130 TTLTFDK
+130 
-137 TKTTQEF
+137 
-144 TESKVGNVVL
+144 
-154 VINTLNQSNV
+154 
-164 SLYSISITYEE
+164 ISITYEE
-175 VAETKC
+175 AEG
-181 AKPTFNLENGKT
+181 PTP
-193 YTDAQTLVI
+193 VV
-202 TSTTADA
+202 S
-209 TIHYTINRGEEK
+209 
-221 TGQPAEFTE
+221 
-230 NGEYTVDAWATKDN
+230 
-244 LTESDHAS
+244 
-252 IKFTIAKK
+252 K
-260 CAAPTFTPAAGFLKL
+260 CAAPTFTPAAGYLKL
-275 GNAITFTSATADAEV
+275 GNAITFTSATVDAEIS
-290 YYQYSYN
+290 YQYSYN

-316 TYKIIAKATK
+316 TYKVIAKATK
-326 TGLEDGVSGEQ
+326 TGLEDGVSEEQ

-364 GSIASNDIQ
+364 GNIATDNIQ
-373 YDVTGWTC
+373 YDVAGWTC
-381 QNASGAN
+381 ENEKGAN
-388 KCAKFGTSSK
+388 MCARFGTSGK

-460 GATSKITFTSSEAR
+460 GATSKITFTSSEDR

-493 PNGGDVKVGDK
+493 PNGGDVNVGGK

-513 ATLSYSTD
+513 ATLTYSTD
-521 GGQTWTPGSEY
+521 EGQTWTQGSEY
-532 AAATVG
+532 TATKAG
-538 ELNLWVKATKGSDE
+538 ALNLWVKATKGSDE

-575 TADKTAKTGEL
+575 TADKTAATGEL

-598 NATVMDVVIKKDG
+598 NATEMDVVIKKDG

-616 DKNLTAE
+616 DNGLTAE
-623 FSKEITETGT
+623 FSKEITEAGT
-633 YEIDVTANNDKEI
+633 YEIEVTANNDNDITE
-646 IGDKKTAEFYSNK
+646 GKKTAKFYSNK
-659 LTDIADFLLYGPECN
+659 LTDIADFLRYGPECN

-709 IFQRGGFSTAYTNG
+709 IYKQGGFSTTYANG

-736 YNNTIELTEPVLTE
+736 YNTTTIELTEPVLTE
-750 TTEGATVDPKQIE
+750 TTEGATIDPKQIE
-763 IAAISADNQ
+763 IAAIKADNQ
-772 NQFVIIKDAV
+772 NQYVIIKDAV

-787 ETFADAAGNTVDMYD
+787 KTFADAAGNTVDMFD
-802 KKFCTVPADGT
+802 GKKFCTVPAADGT
-813 YDVVGIVSYYG
+813 YDVVGIVSYYKPNKD
-824 YSEAE
+824 EAT
-829 AATQVYP
+829 TQVYP

-860 AANDKVLTEEA
+860 AANDIVLTEDGLFDG
-871 TEVKDASCVKLT
+871 VNASCVKLT
-883 CEEGAQIEYTLVS
+883 CEEGAQIEYTLDSTESSV
-896 AETGSSTA
+896 STA
-904 TVESGAEI
+904 TVESGTEI
-912 VGLIKGE
+912 GFKDGE
-919 VYELTV
+919 YCELTV

-930 GYKSASRQYTFTIT
+930 GYKSASRKYAFSI
-944 GSTSSV
+944 GKTSSV
-950 SSMSAEG
+950 SSMSSEG
-957 VKVFATEGGVE
+957 VKVVAAEGGVK
-968 VVAAEATDVAVYT
+968 VVADEATDVAVYT

-989 ARVAEDST
+989 ARVAEGST

>member
-7 LFLFALIASIGNLYA
+7 LFLFALIASISNLYA
-22 AEKTVTWNFAGRKS
+22 AEVTD
-36 GTGATTSCELK
+36 
-47 VQSGSAS
+47 V
-54 GTWKI
+54 I
-59 TASKKFS
+59 TASNLKATGTTSVLFSNVKVTSEASYSGQS
-66 AQTGRGSTSVTLG
+66 AQTGNNTGIIQLNNSKKNGHNIGIVSTVSGGLIKSVSIEVDNSNANTYSVYAKKTAYSAIEDLY
-79 SKNDPCT
+79 NDPKQG
-86 DAKLELTNSPIPEG
+86 DLIL
-100 AQIKKVS
+100 
-107 ITAKT
+107 
-112 NNANGATFGLQIG
+112 
-125 GVSSE
+125 
-130 TTLTFDK
+130 
-137 TKTTQEF
+137 
-144 TESKVGNVVL
+144 ESK
-154 VINTLNQSNV
+154 
-164 SLYSISITYEE
+164 
-175 VAETKC
+175 
-181 AKPTFNLENGKT
+181 
-193 YTDAQTLVI
+193 
-202 TSTTADA
+202 ST
-209 TIHYTINRGEEK
+209 
-221 TGQPAEFTE
+221 
-230 NGEYTVDAWATKDN
+230 
-244 LTESDHAS
+244 
-252 IKFTIAKK
+252 
-260 CAAPTFTPAAGFLKL
+260 
-275 GNAITFTSATADAEV
+275 
-290 YYQYSYN
+290 
-297 GGEYTSFVKGT
+297 
-308 SFTPDKEG
+308 
-316 TYKIIAKATK
+316 
-326 TGLEDGVSGEQ
+326 
-337 IYEVGNLVFYESF
+337 
-350 DKNDGTGGN
+350 
-359 DGKWS
+359 
-364 GSIASNDIQ
+364 GSV
-373 YDVTGWTC
+373 DVTGEYYYI
-381 QNASGAN
+381 GIR
-388 KCAKFGTSSK
+388 SK
-398 KGTATTPALTDLE
+398 KG
-411 GDAILTFKAAPWNTE
+411 
-426 GGKMS
+426 
-431 VTISDGTI
+431 V
-439 ETSEFELINNTFTE
+439 
-453 YSVKISG
+453 VKIK
-460 GATSKITFTSSEAR
+460 KITITYINSS
-474 FFLDEVK
+474 VS
-481 VKQVAVATPTIT
+481 TPTIT

-504 ITFATKTDG
+504 ITFATKTEG

-521 GGQTWTPGSEY
+521 EGKTWTPGSEY
-532 AAATVG
+532 TAAAVG
-538 ELNLWVKATKGSDE
+538 ALNLWVKAIKDSDE

-575 TADKTAKTGEL
+575 TADKKAKTGEL

-616 DKNLTAE
+616 DKGLTAE

-646 IGDKKTAEFYSNK
+646 TGDKKTAEFYSNK

-687 PLSVTYANGSNLW
+687 PLSVTFSKGENLW

-736 YNNTIELTEPVLTE
+736 YNNTTIELTEPVLTE

-763 IAAISADNQ
+763 ISAIKADNQ
-772 NQFVIIKDAV
+772 NQYVIIKDAV

-787 ETFADAAGNTVDMYD
+787 ETFADAVGNTVDMFD

-813 YDVVGIVSYYG
+813 YDVVGIVSYYKPKK
-824 YSEAE
+824 AE

-836 LAFLTAPTATLGFTA
+836 LAFLTTPTATLGFTA

-860 AANDKVLTEEA
+860 AANDKVLTDEV

-883 CEEGAQIEYTLVS
+883 CEEGAQIEYTLKL
-896 AETGSSTA
+896 AESTSTA

-912 VGLIKGE
+912 VGLAKDE

-930 GYKSASRQYTFTIT
+930 GYKSASRKYMFTIT

-957 VKVFATEGGVE
+957 VKVFAAEGGVE

-989 ARVAEDST
+989 AHVAEGST

>member
-7 LFLFALIASIGNLYA
+7 LFLFALISSIGNLYA
-22 AEKTVTWNFAGRKS
+22 VEKTVTWNFAGRKS
-36 GTGATTSCELK
+36 ETGATTSCELK

-112 NNANGATFGLQIG
+112 NKAKGATFGLQIG

-164 SLYSISITYEE
+164 SLYSISITYEIE

-316 TYKIIAKATK
+316 TFKIIAKATK
-326 TGLEDGVSGEQ
+326 TGFEDGVSEEQ

-359 DGKWS
+359 DGQWS
-364 GSIASNDIQ
+364 GNIATNDIK

-381 QNASGAN
+381 PNASGAN

-411 GDAILTFKAAPWNTE
+411 GDAILTFKAAPWNTD

-460 GATSKITFTSSEAR
+460 GATSKITFTSSVDR

-481 VKQVAVATPTIT
+481 VVAIVKEPKEPT
-493 PNGGDVKVGDK
+493 V
-504 ITFATKTDG
+504 
-513 ATLSYSTD
+513 
-521 GGQTWTPGSEY
+521 
-532 AAATVG
+532 
-538 ELNLWVKATKGSDE
+538 
-552 SAVAKATFNV
+552 
-562 VDPNAIGSVNINI
+562 
-575 TADKTAKTGEL
+575 
-586 FGTMTVAVPMPI
+586 
-598 NATVMDVVIKKDG
+598 
-611 KEFSS
+611 
-616 DKNLTAE
+616 
-623 FSKEITETGT
+623 
-633 YEIDVTANNDKEI
+633 
-646 IGDKKTAEFYSNK
+646 
-659 LTDIADFLLYGPECN
+659 
-674 NLFGSDVVYEFTC
+674 
-687 PLSVTYANGSNLW
+687 
-700 VTDGTDGML
+700 
-709 IFQRGGFSTAYTNG
+709 
-723 TVFAKGIKGQYTV
+723 
-736 YNNTIELTEPVLTE
+736 
-750 TTEGATVDPKQIE
+750 
-763 IAAISADNQ
+763 
-772 NQFVIIKDAV
+772 
-782 LNVKN
+782 
-787 ETFADAAGNTVDMYD
+787 
-802 KKFCTVPADGT
+802 
-813 YDVVGIVSYYG
+813 
-824 YSEAE
+824 
-829 AATQVYP
+829 
-836 LAFLTAPTATLGFTA
+836 TLGFTA

-981 VAGQLVRQ
+981 AAGQLVRQ
-989 ARVAEDST
+989 ARVAEGST

>member
-22 AEKTVTWNFAGRKS
+22 AEVTD
-36 GTGATTSCELK
+36 
-47 VQSGSAS
+47 V
-54 GTWKI
+54 I
-59 TASKKFS
+59 TASNLKATGTTYVLFSNVKVTSEALYSGQS
-66 AQTGRGSTSVTLG
+66 AQTDNNSGIIQLTHKKKNNRNVGIVSTVSGGLIKSVLIEVDNSNTNTYSVYAKKTAYSAIENLYDTSSSSKGDLILESKSTGSLDVAG
-79 SKNDPCT
+79 EYYYIGIRSKSN
-86 DAKLELTNSPIPEG
+86 AVK
-100 AQIKKVS
+100 IKK
-107 ITAKT
+107 IT
-112 NNANGATFGLQIG
+112 
-125 GVSSE
+125 
-130 TTLTFDK
+130 
-137 TKTTQEF
+137 
-144 TESKVGNVVL
+144 
-154 VINTLNQSNV
+154 
-164 SLYSISITYEE
+164 ITY
-175 VAETKC
+175 V
-181 AKPTFNLENGKT
+181 N
-193 YTDAQTLVI
+193 
-202 TSTTADA
+202 
-209 TIHYTINRGEEK
+209 
-221 TGQPAEFTE
+221 
-230 NGEYTVDAWATKDN
+230 
-244 LTESDHAS
+244 
-252 IKFTIAKK
+252 
-260 CAAPTFTPAAGFLKL
+260 
-275 GNAITFTSATADAEV
+275 
-290 YYQYSYN
+290 
-297 GGEYTSFVKGT
+297 
-308 SFTPDKEG
+308 
-316 TYKIIAKATK
+316 
-326 TGLEDGVSGEQ
+326 
-337 IYEVGNLVFYESF
+337 
-350 DKNDGTGGN
+350 
-359 DGKWS
+359 
-364 GSIASNDIQ
+364 
-373 YDVTGWTC
+373 
-381 QNASGAN
+381 
-388 KCAKFGTSSK
+388 SS
-398 KGTATTPALTDLE
+398 
-411 GDAILTFKAAPWNTE
+411 
-426 GGKMS
+426 
-431 VTISDGTI
+431 
-439 ETSEFELINNTFTE
+439 
-453 YSVKISG
+453 
-460 GATSKITFTSSEAR
+460 
-474 FFLDEVK
+474 
-481 VKQVAVATPTIT
+481 VATPTIT

-521 GGQTWTPGSEY
+521 EGKTWTPGSEY

-538 ELNLWVKATKGSDE
+538 ALNLWVKATKGSDE

-709 IFQRGGFSTAYTNG
+709 IFKKGGFSTAYTNG

-736 YNNTIELTEPVLTE
+736 YRNTIELLNPTLTE
-750 TTEGATVDPKQIE
+750 TTEGATIDPKQIE
-763 IAAISADNQ
+763 IAGINADNQ

-860 AANDKVLTEEA
+860 AANDIVLTEDGSFE
-871 TEVKDASCVKLT
+871 DMNASCVKLT
-883 CEEGAQIEYTLVS
+883 CEEGAQIEYTLDS
-896 AETGSSTA
+896 GEPSPSTA
-904 TVESGAEI
+904 TVESGTEI
-912 VGLIKGE
+912 GFTDGE
-919 VYELTV
+919 SYMLTV

-930 GYKSASRQYTFTIT
+930 GYKSASREYLFSI
-944 GSTSSV
+944 GKTSSV
-950 SSMSAEG
+950 SSMSVDG
-957 VKVFATEGGVE
+957 VKVFAAEGGVE
-968 VVAAEATDVAVYT
+968 VVADEAAEVAVYT
-981 VAGQLVRQ
+981 AAGQLVRQ
-989 ARVAEDST
+989 ARVAEGST

>member
-22 AEKTVTWNFAGRKS
+22 AEVMD
-36 GTGATTSCELK
+36 
-47 VQSGSAS
+47 V
-54 GTWKI
+54 I
-59 TASKKFS
+59 TASNLKATEQSYVVFSDVKVTSEALYSGQS
-66 AQTGRGSTSVTLG
+66 AQTGNNSGIIQLTHKMKNNRNVGIVSTVSGGL
-79 SKNDPCT
+79 
-86 DAKLELTNSPIPEG
+86 
-100 AQIKKVS
+100 IKSVS
-107 ITAKT
+107 IEVD
-112 NNANGATFGLQIG
+112 NSNANT
-125 GVSSE
+125 
-130 TTLTFDK
+130 
-137 TKTTQEF
+137 
-144 TESKVGNVVL
+144 
-154 VINTLNQSNV
+154 
-164 SLYSISITYEE
+164 YSVY
-175 VAETKC
+175 
-181 AKPTFNLENGKT
+181 
-193 YTDAQTLVI
+193 
-202 TSTTADA
+202 
-209 TIHYTINRGEEK
+209 
-221 TGQPAEFTE
+221 
-230 NGEYTVDAWATKDN
+230 
-244 LTESDHAS
+244 
-252 IKFTIAKK
+252 AKK
-260 CAAPTFTPAAGFLKL
+260 TAYS
-275 GNAITFTSATADAEV
+275 AIGDL
-290 YYQYSYN
+290 YN
-297 GGEYTSFVKGT
+297 NSKG
-308 SFTPDKEG
+308 DL
-316 TYKIIAKATK
+316 I
-326 TGLEDGVSGEQ
+326 LEDKS
-337 IYEVGNLVFYESF
+337 
-350 DKNDGTGGN
+350 TG
-359 DGKWS
+359 S
-364 GSIASNDIQ
+364 V
-373 YDVTGWTC
+373 DVTGEYHYI
-381 QNASGAN
+381 GIR
-388 KCAKFGTSSK
+388 SK
-398 KGTATTPALTDLE
+398 KGA
-411 GDAILTFKAAPWNTE
+411 
-426 GGKMS
+426 
-431 VTISDGTI
+431 VTI
-439 ETSEFELINNTFTE
+439 
-453 YSVKISG
+453 K
-460 GATSKITFTSSEAR
+460 KITITYVNSSV
-474 FFLDEVK
+474 D
-481 VKQVAVATPTIT
+481 TPTIT
-493 PNGGDVKVGDK
+493 PNGGDVNRGGK

-513 ATLSYSTD
+513 ATLFYSID
-521 GGQTWTPGSEY
+521 EGNTWTQGSEY
-532 AAATVG
+532 TATKVG
-538 ELNLWVKATKGSDE
+538 ALNLWVKATKGSDE

-700 VTDGTDGML
+700 VTDGKDGML

-763 IAAISADNQ
+763 IAAITADNQ
-772 NQFVIIKDAV
+772 NQFVVIKDAV

-787 ETFADAAGNTVDMYD
+787 KTFADATGNTVDMYD

-851 AEINEMPWL
+851 AEINEMSWL
-860 AANDKVLTEEA
+860 AANDKVLTEDGSFE
-871 TEVKDASCVKLT
+871 DINASCVKLT
-883 CEEGAQIEYTLVS
+883 CEEGAQIEYTLDS
-896 AETGSSTA
+896 GEPSPSTA
-904 TVESGAEI
+904 TVESGTEI
-912 VGLIKGE
+912 GFTDGE
-919 VYELTV
+919 SYMLTV

-930 GYKSASRQYTFTIT
+930 GYKSASREYMFSI
-944 GSTSSV
+944 GKTSSV

-957 VKVFATEGGVE
+957 VKVFAAEGGVE
-968 VVAAEATDVAVYT
+968 VVAEEAAEVAVYT
-981 VAGQLVRQ
+981 AAGQLVRQ
-989 ARVAEDST
+989 ARVAEGST

>member
-7 LFLFALIASIGNLYA
+7 LFLFALIASISNLYA
-22 AEKTVTWNFAGRKS
+22 VEKTVTFDFSTDPGVVSGIKNGEITVSFKTPGNTPAWNKS
-36 GTGATTSCELK
+36 NGGEIRAYAKNTITVSSAKKIKAIKFTFNKSD
-47 VQSGSAS
+47 GSN
-54 GTWKI
+54 KI
-59 TASKKFS
+59 TSTPTGFTSPTWTGESESVVFS
-66 AQTGRGSTSVTLG
+66 
-79 SKNDPCT
+79 
-86 DAKLELTNSPIPEG
+86 
-100 AQIKKVS
+100 
-107 ITAKT
+107 
-112 NNANGATFGLQIG
+112 IG
-125 GVSSE
+125 GTKGHRKV
-130 TTLTFDK
+130 K
-137 TKTTQEF
+137 TIE
-144 TESKVGNVVL
+144 V
-154 VINTLNQSNV
+154 
-164 SLYSISITYEE
+164 TYEE
-175 VAETKC
+175 GAETKC
-181 AKPTFNLENGKT
+181 AT
-193 YTDAQTLVI
+193 
-202 TSTTADA
+202 
-209 TIHYTINRGEEK
+209 
-221 TGQPAEFTE
+221 
-230 NGEYTVDAWATKDN
+230 
-244 LTESDHAS
+244 
-252 IKFTIAKK
+252 
-260 CAAPTFTPAAGFLKL
+260 PTFTPAAGYLKL
-275 GNAITFTSATADAEV
+275 GNAITFTSATADAEI

-297 GGEYTSFVKGT
+297 GGEYNSFVKGT

-326 TGLEDGVSGEQ
+326 TGLEDGISGEQ
-337 IYEVGNLVFYESF
+337 TYEVGNLVFYESF

-359 DGKWS
+359 DGRWN
-364 GSIASNDIQ
+364 GSIAANDIQ

-381 QNASGAN
+381 ENAKGAN
-388 KCAKFGTSSK
+388 MCAKFGTGGA
-398 KGTATTPALTDLE
+398 KGKATTPALTGLA
-411 GDAILTFKAAPWNTE
+411 GDAILTFKAGAWNVTNE
-426 GGKMS
+426 KNTLNISITNGTLDKTS
-431 VTISDGTI
+431 V
-439 ETSEFELINNTFTE
+439 ELKKGEFTE
-453 YSVKISG
+453 YTINITG
-460 GATSKITFTSSEAR
+460 ADATSKITFEAAEVEDNR

-504 ITFATKTDG
+504 ITFATKTEG

-521 GGQTWTPGSEY
+521 EGKTWTPGSEY
-532 AAATVG
+532 TAAAVG
-538 ELNLWVKATKGSDE
+538 ALNLWVKAIKDSDE

-575 TADKTAKTGEL
+575 TADKKAKTGEL

-616 DKNLTAE
+616 DKGLTAE

-646 IGDKKTAEFYSNK
+646 TGDKKTAEFYSNK

-687 PLSVTYANGSNLW
+687 PLSVTFSKGENLW

-736 YNNTIELTEPVLTE
+736 YNNTTIELTEPVLTE

-763 IAAISADNQ
+763 ISAIKADNQ
-772 NQFVIIKDAV
+772 NQYVIIKDAV

-787 ETFADAAGNTVDMYD
+787 ETFADAVGNTVDMFD

-813 YDVVGIVSYYG
+813 YDVVGIVSYYKPKK
-824 YSEAE
+824 AE

-836 LAFLTAPTATLGFTA
+836 LAFLTTPTATLGFTA

-957 VKVFATEGGVE
+957 VKVFAAEGGVE
-968 VVAAEATDVAVYT
+968 VVADEAAEMAVYT

-989 ARVAEDST
+989 AHVAEGST